1 MRFALRYTVL
11 AAVAALCGLSA
22 CSGDDVMA
30 KDSTAA
36 GGTAYVSVRL
46 LVAQPEAT
54 RLGPAGG
61 ADGDGREPGMDRE
74 NAVSD
79 VTLLLYRQ
87 SDASTGLNGD
97 GTATVEHTVYFP
109 TLVASADG
117 TAYTSEAAE
126 CGITAASGAWHAI
139 VVANM
144 GDVSSVFQGETL
156 SSVRDHI
163 VEKAWI
169 EAADVSGYTGFAMAS
184 AKDATLS
191 STGNEGDGSEA
202 SPYVI
207 HTSIE
212 RVAARIDIEPGDGEW
227 NGGASTY
234 TYIILSEDGQT
245 DTGDRFVL
253 THVMP
258 FNLMKAGSYL
268 LKRVCDGQG
277 GSVSYLGEETED
289 DAGCSTNYVLAY
301 SQALQGSQPAS
312 RYLYPYAG
320 SGGYPDYADGQFAV
334 DPDSAEYGLRR
345 ELLGGLVVRV
355 TDEDGVHGQVAV
367 QVHSVGN
374 GGMAENDS
382 FALQFFDDVCQSF
395 GSAEGVPCCVAG
407 GAVVDDDAVERGQ
420 FFKQGPRLCFRRLG
434 RDGVV
439 GAGRVFLQHGLKVGG
454 LPGAEVQ
461 GGDA

>member
-22 CSGDDVMA
+22 CSGDDVTA

-144 GDVSSVFQGETL
+144 GDVSTEYQGKTVAC
-156 SSVRDHI
+156 VRDDI
-163 VEKAWI
+163 IKEAWTP
-169 EAADVSGYTGFAMAS
+169 AADAEQCDGFAMAS
-184 AKDATLS
+184 AEDATL
-191 STGNEGDGSEA
+191 GFADGDGSRA
-202 SPYVI
+202 NPYTLS
-207 HTSIE
+207 TSVE
-212 RVAARIDIEPGDGEW
+212 RLAARIDIAPG
-227 NGGASTY
+227 GGAWSAADGTY
-234 TYIILSEDGQT
+234 TYRVLAEGGT

-253 THVMP
+253 RSVTPVNVMA
-258 FNLMKAGSYL
+258 AGSYL
-268 LKRVCDGQG
+268 LKRVCGEDGAGIEYLGAETADGQG
-277 GSVSYLGEETED
+277 RQTNWVLDPWTLKGKDATLYADATAHVATKPTAHTDADGDSYYILAYAMENTTLDNNPAFATSLRFTGTYYKAAEWNEETGGPADGATGEEKTFTYTLRHSDPDGAD
-289 DAGCSTNYVLAY
+289 DA
-301 SQALQGSQPAS
+301 SQPM
-312 RYLYPYAG
+312 LYG
-320 SGGYPDYADGQFAV
+320 T
-334 DPDSAEYGLRR
+334 
-345 ELLGGLVVRV
+345 VRNNIYRV
-355 TDEDGVHGQVAV
+355 KIDGVAYEGGSPQLQATINVRKWALFS
-367 QVHSVGN
+367 HSGIV
-374 GGMAENDS
+374 M
-382 FALQFFDDVCQSF
+382 
-395 GSAEGVPCCVAG
+395 
-407 GAVVDDDAVERGQ
+407 
-420 FFKQGPRLCFRRLG
+420 
-434 RDGVV
+434 
-439 GAGRVFLQHGLKVGG
+439 
-454 LPGAEVQ
+454 
-461 GGDA
+461 

>member
-22 CSGDDVMA
+22 CSGDDVTA

-144 GDVSSVFQGETL
+144 GDVSHEYRGKTVAE
-156 SSVRDHI
+156 VRDDI
-163 VEKAWI
+163 IDEAWATANDA
-169 EAADVSGYTGFAMAS
+169 EQCHSFAMAS
-184 AKDATLS
+184 AEDAALRPT
-191 STGNEGDGSEA
+191 TGDGSRA
-202 SPYVI
+202 NPYTI
-207 HTSIE
+207 STSVE
-212 RVAARIDIEPGDGEW
+212 RLAARIDIAPES
-227 NGGASTY
+227 GAWSQTDKTY
-234 TYIILSEDGQT
+234 TYRVLTEGGT

-253 THVMP
+253 RSVTPVNVMA
-258 FNLMKAGSYL
+258 AGSYL
-268 LKRVCDGQG
+268 LKRVCGEGGTDIEYLGAETADADKRQTNWVLDPWTLKGKDTTLYADATAHVATKPTAHTDADGDSYYILAYTLENTTLDNDPTFATSLRFTGTYYKAAEWNEEDGSPAADAPGEEKTFTYTLRHSDPDDSADASQPMLYGTVRNNIYRVKIDGVAYEG
-277 GSVSYLGEETED
+277 GSPQL
-289 DAGCSTNYVLAY
+289 
-301 SQALQGSQPAS
+301 QATINVRKWALFSH
-312 RYLYPYAG
+312 
-320 SGGYPDYADGQFAV
+320 SGIV
-334 DPDSAEYGLRR
+334 
-345 ELLGGLVVRV
+345 
-355 TDEDGVHGQVAV
+355 
-367 QVHSVGN
+367 
-374 GGMAENDS
+374 M
-382 FALQFFDDVCQSF
+382 
-395 GSAEGVPCCVAG
+395 
-407 GAVVDDDAVERGQ
+407 
-420 FFKQGPRLCFRRLG
+420 
-434 RDGVV
+434 
-439 GAGRVFLQHGLKVGG
+439 
-454 LPGAEVQ
+454 
-461 GGDA
+461 